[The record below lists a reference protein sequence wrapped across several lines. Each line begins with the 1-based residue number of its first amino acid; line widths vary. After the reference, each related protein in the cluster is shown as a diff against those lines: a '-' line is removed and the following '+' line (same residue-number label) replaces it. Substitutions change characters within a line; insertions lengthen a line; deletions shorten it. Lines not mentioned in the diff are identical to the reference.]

1 MRSLFTV
8 IALAMMTLVGA
19 TKSADAAYQL
29 LALIASNETVSL
41 DCRGGDCAAEFSV
54 FCLQPTRASPPTG
67 VRYHPIGG
75 DGITIVGARAD
86 GRTVEIPAND
96 QLEIIALR
104 THNAVRISLP
114 VEMLGALG
122 VTMVALRVGANVSL
136 VPDPIVGDPYPQTD
150 WDIAAATGPLRELGT
165 RLVDNGG
172 DAAIAARMT
181 NDLLNRLPDR
191 GRTTP
196 AVRDTLWNDAA
207 QGWTQR
213 TVTDGARERARVGY
227 EWCRDKVAYGSFFNM
242 RQCLG
247 SKHDQL
253 IGELNNAYWD
263 ALKVGS

>member
-1 MRSLFTV
+1 MRSLITV

-29 LALIASNETVSL
+29 LALVASNETVSL
-41 DCRGGDCAAEFSV
+41 DCRGRDCAAEFSV
-54 FCLQPTRASPPTG
+54 FCLHPTRTSPPKG
-67 VRYHPIGG
+67 VRYHPMGG
-75 DGITIVGARAD
+75 DGITIVGALAD
-86 GRTVEIPAND
+86 GRTVEFPAND
-96 QLEIIALR
+96 RLEIISLR

-114 VEMLGALG
+114 VEQLRALG
-122 VTMVALRVGANVSL
+122 VTAVALRVGANVSL
-136 VPDPIVGDPYPQTD
+136 MPDPIIGDPNPQTD
-150 WDIAAATGPLRELGT
+150 WEIAAATGPLRKLGT

-172 DAAIAARMT
+172 DVAIAARMT

-196 AVRDTLWNDAA
+196 AVRDTLWADAA
-207 QGWTQR
+207 QGWTQQ
-213 TVTDGARERARVGY
+213 TVTDGARELARGGF
-227 EWCRDKVAYGSFFNM
+227 EWCRDKVAYGSFLNL

-247 SKHDQL
+247 SKHDRL